1 MNMNLNTNEI
11 LTTTEYDMFRK
22 ISNRKI
28 TENPKLEEELLS
40 EGQRQPILVNEK
52 MEVIDGQ
59 HRLYYLRKHRKPVRY
74 IIDPTANFK
83 TVISMNTSAVN
94 CALQDYV
101 YSFALEG
108 DPEFV
113 KLAKFLDENELLS
126 DKMVIVA
133 GSGRRDGT
141 AAHVVK
147 KLKKGDYVF
156 SNEKQLREFCKFY
169 ERVLNETKLPNKP
182 FLQSVLWT
190 LYTTSVFDENRM
202 LTQLKK
208 SDLTS
213 EDIEGFAK
221 KKLLLTFLE
230 LYNGRW
236 SDDHPSLIQYFINRK
251 GSLTIP
257 SLPKQDEDN

>member
-1 MNMNLNTNEI
+1 MNTTSNSNKI
-11 LTTTEYDMFRK
+11 LTTTDYDMFRK

-40 EGQRQPILVNEK
+40 EGQRQPILVNGK

-59 HRLYYLRKHRKPVRY
+59 HRLYYLRKHRKPVRF

-94 CALQDYV
+94 WALQDYV
-101 YSFALEG
+101 YSFSLEG
-108 DPEFV
+108 DPEFI
-113 KLAKFLDENELLS
+113 KLAKFLEENELLS
-126 DKMVIVA
+126 DRMVIIA

-141 AAHVVK
+141 ATVVIK

-202 LTQLKK
+202 LMQLKK
-208 SDLTS
+208 SDLTA
-213 EDIEGFAK
+213 EAIEGFSK

-230 LYNGRW
+230 TYNGRW

-251 GSLTIP
+251 GALTIP
-257 SLPKQDEDN
+257 SLPRQDEDN